1 VDDDAFNLEY
11 LKVEMEQ
18 ILDAEG
24 LPRNLIDTCI
34 DGQEAVDCIR
44 ETVIRTLDSRNKSL
58 AHMYFLVLMDFS
70 MAVLNGD

>member
-1 VDDDAFNLEY
+1 
-11 LKVEMEQ
+11 MEQ
-18 ILDAEG
+18 ILDRKG

-34 DGQEAVDCIR
+34 DGQEAVECIR
-44 ETVIRTLDSRNKSL
+44 ETVIRTLDGRDKSL